1 MTEQQRADRLVRAF
15 LESEAPD
22 RVPDGLLARID
33 IATRTSRPRPAW
45 LARLEGHHVDI
56 ITGGRRTTGTS
67 RLGLVLAVIAL
78 VAVLAAAAIY
88 VGSQK
93 PPNVIT
99 PAVSPSASLTAQ
111 PSRASLAVGRIPEP
125 GGPIPGDLIGVWQVS
140 SLEFLYIQRGPDPF
154 CQARFK
160 VVQDC
165 WVWYDASQGGIQP
178 TADILTQV
186 DGKIRVMSIGQQ
198 DCRNSVSTLTY
209 TRTGDTAELKVET
222 GSCFTRDFPPMTLV
236 GSESGPASA
245 PPLTYP

>member
-15 LESEAPD
+15 LESEAPE
-22 RVPDGLLARID
+22 RVPDGLLDRIEL
-33 IATRTSRPRPAW
+33 ATRTNRPRPAW
-45 LARLEGHHVDI
+45 LARLEGHHVDV
-56 ITGGRRTTGTS
+56 ITGGRRTTGTP

-78 VAVLAAAAIY
+78 VAALAAVAIY

-93 PPNVIT
+93 PSNVVT
-99 PAVSPSASLTAQ
+99 PVVSPAPSLNGQ
-111 PSRASLAVGRIPEP
+111 PSARPSAIGRIPEP
-125 GGPIPGDLIGVWQVS
+125 GDPIPADLIGVWQVS
-140 SLEFLYIQRGPDPF
+140 PAEFLYIQRGPDPF
-154 CQARFK
+154 CQGRFK
-160 VVQDC
+160 VLQDC

-209 TRTGDTAELKVET
+209 TRTGDTAELRVEP

-236 GSESGPASA
+236 GSPSGPASA
-245 PPLTYP
+245 PPLKYP